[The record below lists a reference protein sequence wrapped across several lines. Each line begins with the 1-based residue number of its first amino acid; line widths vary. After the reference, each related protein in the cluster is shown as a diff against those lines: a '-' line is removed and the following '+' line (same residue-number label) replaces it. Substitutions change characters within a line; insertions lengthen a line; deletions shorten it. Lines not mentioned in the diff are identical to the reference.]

1 MKIGIIGTADFTKFL
16 DFMPDSSMLETE
28 VREVKVGT
36 QRSSVSQNRVLIK
49 TPGAEDVEAI
59 FVYRQGENDSIPI
72 GEVNHLANMQALKYF
87 DPDLV
92 FGLGTA
98 TTLEPY
104 SLQGNFVVP
113 SQLVNMHVIT
123 PSYKRLSDHETSSFP
138 IPIPVPICKPLRKFV
153 ARESYTM
160 QKNGLVKRAAET
172 IEQLVMSFAAFTVD
186 PHPLDRPKTRVVY
199 VNLPE
204 NVELNSED
212 ARLINSGYF
221 LGLVGSDFVEAFP
234 AAELGLCYVPLAF
247 VHGARVLPSFNQ
259 PEPKDVLSAIVRATI
274 GYDSKC
280 ACKGSYADLIKS

>member
-123 PSYKRLSDHETSSFP
+123 
-138 IPIPVPICKPLRKFV
+138 
-153 ARESYTM
+153 
-160 QKNGLVKRAAET
+160 
-172 IEQLVMSFAAFTVD
+172 
-186 PHPLDRPKTRVVY
+186 
-199 VNLPE
+199 
-204 NVELNSED
+204 
-212 ARLINSGYF
+212 
-221 LGLVGSDFVEAFP
+221 
-234 AAELGLCYVPLAF
+234 
-247 VHGARVLPSFNQ
+247 
-259 PEPKDVLSAIVRATI
+259 
-274 GYDSKC
+274 
-280 ACKGSYADLIKS
+280 